1 MEKQIPLAVVTRVM
15 TIRVVRRMQTKLR
28 VVVVRMSPTTT
39 TKILTMM
46 TVWRLSTSV
55 GRTDANKRNYTR
67 RTE

>member
-1 MEKQIPLAVVTRVM
+1 MEKHISLAVVTRVM
-15 TIRVVRRMQTKLR
+15 MFRVVRRLQTKFR

-46 TVWRLSTSV
+46 TVWRLGTSV
-55 GRTDANKRNYTR
+55 GRTDANKRNYTS